1 MRTYVRKRYYSPLPS
16 FGRPSTGEIGPTG
29 LLYIKTVIGVPMNV
43 VAIRHLTP
51 SMLPLQFVSG
61 TAAGGFPNPAADY
74 YQAPISLDDLLNIR
88 APHVFIVQVEGHSM
102 TGAGILDGCRLV
114 VDRTITPMSGH
125 IVLAYVDNQPI
136 VKRLLQVGGQWLLA
150 SEHPDFP
157 PLVQSDFSEITTFG
171 VVTWNF
177 NQHAC

>member
-1 MRTYVRKRYYSPLPS
+1 MRTYVRKSNVVPYS
-16 FGRPSTGEIGPTG
+16 FGRPTTGGIAFTR
-29 LLYIKTVIGVPMNV
+29 LLYIKTVLGDPMNV
-43 VAIRHLTP
+43 AAIHHLTP
-51 SMLPLQFVSG
+51 STLRLQFISG

-102 TGAGILDGCRLV
+102 TGAGILHGCRLV

-136 VKRLLQVGGQWLLA
+136 VKRLLHEGGKWLLA

-157 PLVQSDFSEITTFG
+157 PLVQTDFSEITTFG